1 MNALLFIHLIAV
13 GIWSGSIAAEA
24 VLEVNLGHPSP
35 QVNAR
40 SASRIRFA
48 RCLAIPAILAALFTG
63 IAMLRHVTWDAFLMI
78 KVALA
83 ASAVVLHALAA
94 FVAHRQRL
102 NAQDMA
108 GRECLNRWCG
118 RIGIGCTVC
127 LAGAAALGGL
137 RMLV

>member
-63 IAMLRHVTWDAFLMI
+63 IAMLRHVTWDAFLVI

-83 ASAVVLHALAA
+83 ASAVVLHALGA
-94 FVAHRQRL
+94 FVACRQRF
-102 NAQDMA
+102 
-108 GRECLNRWCG
+108 NRWRGC
-118 RIGIGCTVC
+118 IGIGCTVC
-127 LAGAAALGGL
+127 LAGAAALAGL
-137 RMLV
+137 RMVV